1 MYNSVW
7 YDSLIKPFLN
17 PPAWVFPP
25 VWIFLYAT
33 LLFAL
38 ILFAAKFTIRSKIR
52 GGIFF
57 VIQLI
62 LNLLWSP
69 AFFGM
74 KNIGLALGIIILLD
88 IFVLFTII
96 EFFKV
101 SKVSAYLLA
110 PYFVWIL
117 FATYLNIS
125 FFVLN

>member
-7 YDSLIKPFLN
+7 YDSLTKPFLN

-74 KNIGLALGIIILLD
+74 KNISLALGIIILLD
-88 IFVLFTII
+88 IFVLLTII

>member
-7 YDSLIKPFLN
+7 YDSLTKPFLN

>member
-1 MYNSVW
+1 MYNSLW

-88 IFVLFTII
+88 IFVLLTII